1 MRGQR
6 GSWLSLVMLCAV
18 GALFTALGLGVLFA
32 GVSAVFAVAAP
43 SSAASDSASRLNGQE
58 VAVDSAAQQYSSQ
71 ASSLQT
77 SSPGSAEQNP
87 APNAAPNSAPPAN
100 TFSGMITDSHCGA
113 RHTRYPDK
121 TSAECARMCV
131 RAKGSHYVLV
141 DGEAIHGLDGDRT
154 QLDRMATMRVDVVG
168 KLVGD
173 TIKVES
179 IAAR

>member
-1 MRGQR
+1 M
-6 GSWLSLVMLCAV
+6 MLCAV
-18 GALFTALGLGVLFA
+18 AALFTALGFGVLFA
-32 GVSAVFAVAAP
+32 GASAVFAVASP
-43 SSAASDSASRLNGQE
+43 SSAASDGASKVNPQEISASQPL
-58 VAVDSAAQQYSSQ
+58 SSQ
-71 ASSLQT
+71 SS
-77 SSPGSAEQNP
+77 SANQAERNY
-87 APNAAPNSAPPAN
+87 APPAN
-100 TFSGMITDSHCGA
+100 SFSGMITDSHCGA
-113 RHTRYPDK
+113 RHTRYTDK

>member
-1 MRGQR
+1 MKGQS
-6 GSWLSLVMLCAV
+6 GSWLSLVTLCAAA
-18 GALFTALGLGVLFA
+18 ALFTALGLGMLFA
-32 GVSAVFAVAAP
+32 GASAVFAVAAP
-43 SSAASDSASRLNGQE
+43 SSAGSDDPSQGN
-58 VAVDSAAQQYSSQ
+58 AQKVGTEATPQ
-71 ASSLQT
+71 ASLSQQ
-77 SSPGSAEQNP
+77 SSEIQAGQNS
-87 APNAAPNSAPPAN
+87 APNSAPQAN

-113 RHTRYPDK
+113 RHTRYADM
-121 TSAECARMCV
+121 TSAECARLCV
-131 RAKGSHYVLV
+131 RSKGSHYVLV